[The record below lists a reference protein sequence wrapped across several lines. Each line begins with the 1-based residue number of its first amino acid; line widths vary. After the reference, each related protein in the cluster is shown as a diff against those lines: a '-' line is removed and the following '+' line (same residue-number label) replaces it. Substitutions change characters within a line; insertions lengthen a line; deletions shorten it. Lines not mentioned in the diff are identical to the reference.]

1 MLLFVILTEP
11 ARNAPVNRL
20 IGAKIVGAPNGN
32 FATAV
37 REPKVSSEATTS
49 CLCLARGL
57 SARGFMLPGLGVF
70 NHEIK
75 VLS

>member
-11 ARNAPVNRL
+11 AQNAPVNRL
-20 IGAKIVGAPNGN
+20 IGATIVGALNGN

-49 CLCLARGL
+49 
-57 SARGFMLPGLGVF
+57 
-70 NHEIK
+70 
-75 VLS
+75 